1 MVCGAAIATV
11 VVEKFVGAASPD
23 VGVSRDVGVSLV
35 TDTDVEGVVIT
46 DLDLLDREVWS
57 RPFVTRSATAGET
70 TVFTGVVVGLHA
82 IVRLDV
88 VAMLR
93 AVEKTVIFRGQKLYD
108 MRRLSFPTNQDS
120 HNIM

>member
-1 MVCGAAIATV
+1 MVCGAAIAAV
-11 VVEKFVGAASPD
+11 VVEKFIVA
-23 VGVSRDVGVSLV
+23 VSLDVGVSLV

-46 DLDLLDREVWS
+46 DLDLSDREVWS

-70 TVFTGVVVGLHA
+70 TVFTGVVVGIHA

-93 AVEKTVIFRGQKLYD
+93 AVA
-108 MRRLSFPTNQDS
+108 NQGVV
-120 HNIM
+120 MP

>member
-1 MVCGAAIATV
+1 M
-11 VVEKFVGAASPD
+11 
-23 VGVSRDVGVSLV
+23 GVSLV

-82 IVRLDV
+82 IARLDV
-88 VAMLR
+88 IAMLR
-93 AVEKTVIFRGQKLYD
+93 AVANQGVVMPWVAVTVVAAAVARPSMKRPVRTVPTGSVCDPSKTFLTY
-108 MRRLSFPTNQDS
+108 
-120 HNIM
+120 